1 MTGVQTCALP
11 IFSLSAWPKFDES
24 KTRASEVEIAV
35 QVCGK
40 IKSRITVAADLSD
53 DEVVAIASKEE
64 KVAEALAA
72 GNLVKSIVV
81 KNRLVNLIIK

>member
-1 MTGVQTCALP
+1 MLA
-11 IFSLSAWPKFDES
+11 ISDWPKYDES

-40 IKSRITVAADLSD
+40 IKARITIPAELSD
-53 DEVVAIASKEE
+53 DEVIALASEE
-64 KVAEALAA
+64 PKVKEALEN
-72 GNLVKSIVV
+72 GKLVKSIVV